1 MTNLGSY
8 LVNSSM
14 ELKANVK
21 DNDSILIG
29 IWCRGGC
36 KFGWILYGIWEMAAK
51 STKSGETSI
60 GIQCSITSIYRWLHL
75 RGMFSVDYFIWSILV
90 EIVLNLHNV
99 VGLLSSDLLL
109 GSMMLDC
116 FCIFFWGGLR
126 HQFIVFV
133 LLDAFLRKS
142 IHLFTFHWLFL
153 QATRHIR
160 LFLLSG
166 ANMSIPFLCLF
177 LRM

>member
-1 MTNLGSY
+1 M
-8 LVNSSM
+8 
-14 ELKANVK
+14 
-21 DNDSILIG
+21 
-29 IWCRGGC
+29 
-36 KFGWILYGIWEMAAK
+36 
-51 STKSGETSI
+51 
-60 GIQCSITSIYRWLHL
+60 
-75 RGMFSVDYFIWSILV
+75 LV

-99 VGLLSSDLLL
+99 IGLLSSNPLL

-116 FCIFFWGGLR
+116 FCIFFLEGGGLR

-142 IHLFTFHWLFL
+142 IHLFTFHGLFL

-166 ANMSIPFLCLF
+166 ANMNIPFLCLF